1 MKVAFVDFVF
11 ENREDIHLEGCDFEI
26 HAPLATE
33 AEMLAAIGD
42 ADILMTREKSGKVT
56 GEFMDACPN
65 LKLIVTRTV
74 GYDHIDLVAAQE
86 RGIVVCNVPDYG
98 SHVIA
103 ELAFG
108 LILAVGRNIYQGYTR
123 YQKMR
128 YFEDDGLGGPELYGK
143 TLGVIGVGRVG
154 RHSVRIG
161 QGFGMQIMACDIA
174 PDEALAAEKD
184 FQYWPLSEVLAASD
198 FVTLHVDLNE
208 SSYHLIDAAAL
219 QLVKPGAILVNTSRG
234 PVVDTTALKEALAA
248 GQLRGAGLDVLEDE
262 LDVYHDFGDAN
273 VVITPHIGW
282 YAEEACD
289 RIMQISLANVRAWM
303 EGKPINRLV

>member
-11 ENREDIHLEGCDFEI
+11 EDRDAIRLDGCEFEL
-26 HAPLATE
+26 HPPLGSPDE
-33 AEMLAAIGD
+33 LPAAVGD
-42 ADILMTREKSGKVT
+42 AEILMTREKTGIVT
-56 GEFMDACPN
+56 AECMDDCPN

-74 GYDHIDLVAAQE
+74 GYDHIDLAAAKE

-108 LILAVGRNIYQGYTR
+108 LMLAVARNIYRGYTR
-123 YQKMR
+123 YQQMR
-128 YFEDDGLGGPELYGK
+128 YFDDAGLGGPELFGK

-161 QGFGMQIMACDIA
+161 QGFGMRIMSCDIA
-174 PDEALAAEKD
+174 PDEAFAAEKG
-184 FQYWPLSEVLAASD
+184 FRYWPLADVLAAAD

-208 SSYHLIDAAAL
+208 TSYHLIDAEAL
-219 QLVKPGAILVNTSRG
+219 ALFKPSAILVNTSRG
-234 PVVDTTALKEALAA
+234 DVVDTAALRAALAV

-262 LDVYHDFGDAN
+262 LHVYHDFGDAN

-282 YAEEACD
+282 YAEEAVD
-289 RIMQISLANVRAWM
+289 RIMKISLANVRAWLA
-303 EGKPINRLV
+303 GDPINRLV